1 MTFPVGV
8 WTLSANNDTGTLT
21 INSVALATGGAPFG
35 GTVAFAQ
42 GGSFPIVGLLDE
54 TTRAFNFLLIDSST
68 SPPSYQSYTGT
79 AYPASV
85 ETTTSFDF
93 VTVTVTYVAAGLFQD
108 FPQSTTGTVNAN
120 AYTWLAT
127 LVDSTVTQI
136 EHPKP
141 GV

>member
-1 MTFPVGV
+1 
-8 WTLSANNDTGTLT
+8 
-21 INSVALATGGAPFG
+21 LATGGAPFG
-35 GTVAFAQ
+35 GTIAFAQ

-108 FPQSTTGTVNAN
+108 FPQSTTGTFNAN

-127 LVDSTVTQI
+127 LVDSTVTRI

>member
-68 SPPSYQSYTGT
+68 SPPISPIPERLTRHQLRQ
-79 AYPASV
+79 PRH
-85 ETTTSFDF
+85 
-93 VTVTVTYVAAGLFQD
+93 
-108 FPQSTTGTVNAN
+108 ST
-120 AYTWLAT
+120 L
-127 LVDSTVTQI
+127 SQ
-136 EHPKP
+136 
-141 GV
+141 

>member
-93 VTVTVTYVAAGLFQD
+93 VTVMSPTSQRDYFRTFPIDHGNLQRECLHLARAAGGLD
-108 FPQSTTGTVNAN
+108 RDAN
-120 AYTWLAT
+120 RT
-127 LVDSTVTQI
+127 
-136 EHPKP
+136 P
-141 GV
+141 

>member
-1 MTFPVGV
+1 MTFPIGA
-8 WTLSANNDTGTLT
+8 WSLSAANDTGTLT
-21 INSVALATGGAPFG
+21 ISSTALGTGVPFG

-42 GGSFPIVGLLDE
+42 GGISPISGFFDE
-54 TTRAFNFLLIDSST
+54 TTRAFNFLRIDSST

-79 AYPASV
+79 LYPVSV

-93 VTVTVTYVAAGLFQD
+93 VTVTVTYVAAGFVQH
-108 FPQSTTGTVNAN
+108 FPQSTTGTFNAS

-127 LVDSTVTQI
+127 LVDSTKRPI
-136 EHPKP
+136 EHPKR

>member
-1 MTFPVGV
+1 
-8 WTLSANNDTGTLT
+8 
-21 INSVALATGGAPFG
+21 
-35 GTVAFAQ
+35 
-42 GGSFPIVGLLDE
+42 LDE

-68 SPPSYQSYTGT
+68 SPPSYQSYTGA
-79 AYPASV
+79 AYAASV